1 MEGSDSLTSLRMSDR
16 PSSEEL
22 SRFKKISLSETNG
35 SDVSRSLIRR
45 PVIVTERVNGLI
57 RTFWLL
63 TLRWR
68 VAESLLVRSDL
79 TRGAKPKKARM
90 ARGARTAADQMG
102 GFFGRLFRHP
112 DGADEVIGVTKA
124 VGRNAAVLAIV

>member
-1 MEGSDSLTSLRMSDR
+1 MSDR
-16 PSSEEL
+16 LSAEEL
-22 SRFKKISLSETNG
+22 SRFKKLSLSVTNG

-63 TLRWR
+63 TSRWR

-79 TRGAKPKKARM
+79 TRGGKPKKARM
-90 ARGARTAADQMG
+90 VRVAKTAADQMS

-124 VGRNAAVLAIV
+124 AGRNAAVLAIV

>member
-16 PSSEEL
+16 LSAKEL
-22 SRFKKISLSETNG
+22 SRFKKISLSMRNG

-63 TLRWR
+63 TPRWR

-79 TRGAKPKKARM
+79 TRGGKPKKGRM
-90 ARGARTAADQMG
+90 LRVATTAAHRISG
-102 GFFGRLFRHP
+102 LF
-112 DGADEVIGVTKA
+112 
-124 VGRNAAVLAIV
+124 

>member
-1 MEGSDSLTSLRMSDR
+1 M
-16 PSSEEL
+16 
-22 SRFKKISLSETNG
+22 
-35 SDVSRSLIRR
+35 
-45 PVIVTERVNGLI
+45 VTERMNGLI
-57 RTFWLL
+57 RTFWML
-63 TLRWR
+63 TSRWR
-68 VAESLLVRSDL
+68 VAERLLVRSDL

-90 ARGARTAADQMG
+90 VRVARTAADQMS